1 MFEIKITPYNEE
13 THPYKEKTDPYNKGL
28 YYSMVL
34 NHHVIFSYNLLE
46 NLFFHMQ
53 EFKGFDRRI
62 HKDRHLTKWLARF
75 SKENYETLHKGRNF

>member
-1 MFEIKITPYNEE
+1 MVKEIENMFEIKITPYNEE
-13 THPYKEKTDPYNKGL
+13 TNPYNEGL

-34 NHHVIFSYNLLE
+34 DNHVIFSYNLLE

-75 SKENYETLHKGRNF
+75 SRKTHDTSHKNRYF